1 VTGASN
7 APDLHERV
15 ERVRALRADLEDAL
29 QPTALS
35 VDGRTFAVEAPLR
48 GEPLPVGGYVRIE
61 TGDQTLLGEL
71 LHREVAQ
78 RAGPELAVA
87 VARDELG
94 LIPGPDP
101 AVSVA
106 HRLTLRFVAAEGL
119 ILGRLDGGA
128 FVRGGAEGAFAD
140 APVALATEEEAGRYV
155 AGAEGGLAVG
165 PAVYGPADV
174 PVRLHAKA
182 FSRHTFLCGQS
193 GSGKTF
199 SLGVLLE
206 ELLLETSLRIVLLD
220 PNSDFVGL
228 PQLRED
234 AGGDPRAA
242 RFGEVAE
249 HVRVLRPASA
259 SDGDVL
265 QLRMGD
271 LKPEAQ
277 AAVAG
282 LDPLVDRE
290 EYAAYRDAVDAL
302 RADAASFDVLRQRL
316 PTDLR
321 LRLDNLGIAGWEV
334 WRGERGGPVLDDF
347 LDGED
352 WRCLVLDLG
361 AFGLPVEQRVVA
373 ERLLE
378 RLWDDRLARRPTLIV
393 IDEAHNICPAAPEDD
408 LQAIVTERCVQI
420 AGEGRKYGLYLLAA
434 TQRPAKLHPNVLSQ
448 CENLILMRMGSRA
461 DLAHVQEVFSMVPA
475 GLLAEATAFELG
487 QCLLAGRLVDHPTLA
502 RSSRRLSREG
512 GGDVPATWAQRPTTS
527 GRA

>member
-1 VTGASN
+1 
-7 APDLHERV
+7 
-15 ERVRALRADLEDAL
+15 
-29 QPTALS
+29 
-35 VDGRTFAVEAPLR
+35 
-48 GEPLPVGGYVRIE
+48 
-61 TGDQTLLGEL
+61 
-71 LHREVAQ
+71 
-78 RAGPELAVA
+78 VA

-94 LIPGPDP
+94 LTPAPDS
-101 AVSVA
+101 AVNVA

-128 FVRGGAEGAFAD
+128 FVRGEAEGAFAD

-155 AGAEGGLAVG
+155 AGAEGELAVG

-199 SLGVLLE
+199 ALGVVLE

-228 PQLRED
+228 PRLRED
-234 AGGDPRAA
+234 AEGDPRAA

-249 HVRVLRPASA
+249 QVRVLRPAGA
-259 SDGDVL
+259 GGGDIL

-271 LKPEAQ
+271 LKPEAH

-282 LDPLVDRE
+282 LDPLADRE

-302 RADAASFDVLRQRL
+302 RADAASFDDLRRRL
-316 PTDLR
+316 PVDLR

-334 WRGERGGPVLDDF
+334 WRGERRGPVLDDF
-347 LDGED
+347 LDAED

-361 AFGLPVEQRVVA
+361 AFGLQKKAEQRVVA
-373 ERLLE
+373 ARLLE

-393 IDEAHNICPAAPEDD
+393 IDEAHNVCPAAPR
-408 LQAIVTERCVQI
+408 TTYR
-420 AGEGRKYGLYLLAA
+420 RSSPSAA
-434 TQRPAKLHPNVLSQ
+434 FRSPAK
-448 CENLILMRMGSRA
+448 
-461 DLAHVQEVFSMVPA
+461 
-475 GLLAEATAFELG
+475 AESTG
-487 QCLLAGRLVDHPTLA
+487 CIC
-502 RSSRRLSREG
+502 SRR
-512 GGDVPATWAQRPTTS
+512 PS
-527 GRA
+527 GRPSFTRTSSHNARTSS